1 MANLEQIMAETS
13 KSYDNSRNALNNQ
26 IDAIAGDLA
35 AQKQRLNAQYAQ
47 QYKNLDN
54 QRNFQAQASSMA
66 ASANGGSFGGTSEI
80 ANKKFYQQ
88 AFVPAVTQA
97 NTNQANDLSSA
108 ESQANANRLSLQN
121 TLAQLN
127 DEANR
132 YGIQRYDTAVQRE
145 AEEAF
150 RQKQLE
156 EQIRQFNEQ
165 LAEQKRQADLAA
177 ETQRRQIAASQAAQ
191 NAYTN
196 YLTQAQNASS
206 APSYKYDIDRG
217 MSTDGQIWYK
227 NSNTGN
233 SVRFGTFAQ
242 ERGGNYKA
250 LLSDVAANDNDARKV
265 LNYLNTYAPNA
276 KITYMGGN
284 GVKYYNDDGD
294 IRSAL
299 NRLGIKISGLS
310 KK

>member
-26 IDAIAGDLA
+26 INAIAGDLE
-35 AQKQRLNAQYAQ
+35 AQKARLNAQYAQ

-88 AFVPAVTQA
+88 AYVPAVTQMQ
-97 NTNQANDLSSA
+97 TNQANDMSSA
-108 ESQANANRLSLQN
+108 ESQANANRTSLQN
-121 TLAQLN
+121 ALAQLN
-127 DEANR
+127 DEASR
-132 YGIQRYDTAVQRE
+132 VGVQRYDAAVQRE
-145 AEEAF
+145 ADEAY

-165 LAEQKRQADLAA
+165 LAAQKAAQAQNAALQRQ
-177 ETQRRQIAASQAAQ
+177 QIAAQ
-191 NAYTN
+191 NAYTQ
-196 YLTQAQNASS
+196 YLTQAQQQ
-206 APSYKYDIDRG
+206 PSYKYAIDDG
-217 MSTDGQIWYK
+217 MSTNGQIWFK

-242 ERGGNYKA
+242 ERGGNYKS
-250 LLSDVAANDNDARKV
+250 LLSQVAGNDNDARLV
-265 LNYLNTYAPNA
+265 LNYLNTQAPNA
-276 KITYMGGN
+276 TISYMGGN
-284 GVKYYNDDGD
+284 GVKYYTGNDSL
-294 IRSAL
+294 RSAL